1 MSAGRH
7 YPATVFRPLLAVLAA
22 AMLVTS
28 CAPVN
33 RQGPASGAASGAA
46 TAPPP
51 PTVPVTAVPPS
62 VEAGVP
68 TATVGVQ
75 VPASIS
81 VERISGV
88 ISDLGVYDITYP
100 QVSGT
105 PGDDAVNARLRSI
118 AENDAAWFVG
128 DLSELAALEEEYT
141 DEWWEGVP
149 SELGLVGTVVHTD
162 DRLVTVRFERYW
174 YPSEAAHGQHSTQVM
189 TFDAVT
195 GEEVRL
201 GDLFQPGSH
210 WLAVLAPA
218 VVEAFVSVY
227 GDMIRMT
234 ALELRAARIGGD
246 RSVGVVADGMEI
258 SFDAYSV
265 GPGVLGSPWVLV
277 PWAAVLDVVD
287 LDGPAGHLVRWP
299 EG

>member
-1 MSAGRH
+1 MSAGRY
-7 YPATVFRPLLAVLAA
+7 YPATVLRPLLAVLAA

-33 RQGPASGAASGAA
+33 RQGPASGAT
-46 TAPPP
+46 TAPPS
-51 PTVPVTAVPPS
+51 PTVPVTAVQPS
-62 VEAGVP
+62 AEAGAP
-68 TATVGVQ
+68 TAIVVVQ

-105 PGDDAVNARLRSI
+105 PGDDAVNARLRAI

-128 DLSELAALEEEYT
+128 DLSELAVLEEEYT

-149 SELGLVGTVVHTD
+149 SELGLAGTVVHAD

-174 YPSEAAHGQHSTQVM
+174 YPSGAAHGQHSTQVM

-201 GDLFQPGSH
+201 GDLFQPGSQ

-218 VVEAFVSVY
+218 VVEAFVSAY
-227 GDMIRMT
+227 GDMVRIT

-287 LDGPAGHLVRWP
+287 LDGPAGHLVR
-299 EG
+299 

>member
-1 MSAGRH
+1 VSAGRH
-7 YPATVFRPLLAVLAA
+7 YPATVLRPLLAVLAA

-33 RQGPASGAASGAA
+33 RQGPA

-105 PGDDAVNARLRSI
+105 PGDDAVNARLRAI

-128 DLSELAALEEEYT
+128 DLSEVAVLEEEYT

-149 SELGLVGTVVHTD
+149 SELGLAGTVVHAD

-174 YPSEAAHGQHSTQVM
+174 YPSGAAHGQHSTQVM

-201 GDLFQPGSH
+201 GDLFQPGSQ
-210 WLAVLAPA
+210 WLEALAPA
-218 VVEAFVSVY
+218 IVEAFVSVY

-287 LDGPAGHLVRWP
+287 PDGPAGHLARWP

>member
-1 MSAGRH
+1 MSAGRY
-7 YPATVFRPLLAVLAA
+7 YPATVLRPLLAVLAA
-22 AMLVTS
+22 AMLITS

-33 RQGPASGAASGAA
+33 RQGPASGAT
-46 TAPPP
+46 TAPPS
-51 PTVPVTAVPPS
+51 PTVPVTAVQPS
-62 VEAGVP
+62 AEAGAP
-68 TATVGVQ
+68 TAIVVVQ

-81 VERISGV
+81 IERISGV

-105 PGDDAVNARLRSI
+105 PGDDAVNARLRAI

-128 DLSELAALEEEYT
+128 DLSELAVLEEEYT

-149 SELGLVGTVVHTD
+149 SELGLAGTVVHAD

-174 YPSEAAHGQHSTQVM
+174 YPSGAAHGQHSTQVM

-201 GDLFQPGSH
+201 GDLFQPGSQ

-218 VVEAFVSVY
+218 VVEAFVSAY
-227 GDMIRMT
+227 GDMVRIT
-234 ALELRAARIGGD
+234 ALELRAAGMGGD
-246 RSVGVVADGMEI
+246 ESVGVVADGMEI

-287 LDGPAGHLVRWP
+287 LDGPAGHLVH
-299 EG
+299 

>member
-1 MSAGRH
+1 ML
-7 YPATVFRPLLAVLAA
+7 RPLLAVLAA
-22 AMLVTS
+22 AMLITS

-33 RQGPASGAASGAA
+33 RQGPASGAT
-46 TAPPP
+46 TAPPS
-51 PTVPVTAVPPS
+51 PTVPVTAVQPS
-62 VEAGVP
+62 AEAGAP
-68 TATVGVQ
+68 TAIVVVQ

-105 PGDDAVNARLRSI
+105 PGDDAVNARLRAI

-128 DLSELAALEEEYT
+128 DLSELAVLEEEYT

-149 SELGLVGTVVHTD
+149 SELGLAGTVVHAD

-174 YPSEAAHGQHSTQVM
+174 YPSGAAHGQHSTQVM
-189 TFDAVT
+189 TFDATT

-201 GDLFQPGSH
+201 GDLFQPGSQ

-218 VVEAFVSVY
+218 VVEAFVSAY
-227 GDMIRMT
+227 GDMVRIT
-234 ALELRAARIGGD
+234 ALELRAVRIGGD

-287 LDGPAGHLVRWP
+287 PDGPAGHLVRWP

>member
-33 RQGPASGAASGAA
+33 RQGPA

-149 SELGLVGTVVHTD
+149 SELGLAGTVVHTD

-174 YPSEAAHGQHSTQVM
+174 YPSGAAHGQHSTQVM

-201 GDLFQPGSH
+201 GDLFQPGSQ
-210 WLAVLAPA
+210 WLADLAPA

-227 GDMIRMT
+227 GDMVWMT

>member
-1 MSAGRH
+1 ML
-7 YPATVFRPLLAVLAA
+7 RPLLAVLAA

-33 RQGPASGAASGAA
+33 WQGPASGTT
-46 TAPPP
+46 TAPP

-62 VEAGVP
+62 AEAGAP

-75 VPASIS
+75 VSASIS

-88 ISDLGVYDITYP
+88 ISDLGVYNITYP

-105 PGDDAVNARLRSI
+105 PGDDAVNTKLRTI
-118 AENDAAWFVG
+118 AENDAAWFVS
-128 DLSELAALEEEYT
+128 DLSEVAVSEEEST
-141 DEWWEGVP
+141 DEWRKGVP
-149 SELGLVGTVVHTD
+149 SELSLAGTVVHTD
-162 DRLVTVRFERYW
+162 DRMVTVRFERYW
-174 YPSEAAHGQHSTQVM
+174 YPSGAAHGQHFTQAM

-201 GDLFQPGSH
+201 GDLFQPGSQ
-210 WLAVLAPA
+210 WLEALAPA
-218 VVEAFVSVY
+218 IVEAFVSVY
-227 GDMIRMT
+227 GDMVQMT
-234 ALELRAARIGGD
+234 ALELRAAGIGGD

-287 LDGPAGHLVRWP
+287 PDGPAGHLVRWP

>member
-1 MSAGRH
+1 ML
-7 YPATVFRPLLAVLAA
+7 RPLLAVLAA
-22 AMLVTS
+22 AILATS

-33 RQGPASGAASGAA
+33 RQGPASGAA
-46 TAPPP
+46 TALP

-62 VEAGVP
+62 AEAGAP

-75 VPASIS
+75 APASIS

-128 DLSELAALEEEYT
+128 DLSELTVLEEEYT
-141 DEWWEGVP
+141 DEWWEDVP
-149 SELGLVGTVVHTD
+149 SELGLAGTVVHAD

-174 YPSEAAHGQHSTQVM
+174 YPSGAAHGQHSTQVM

-201 GDLFQPGSH
+201 GDLFQPGSQ

-227 GDMIRMT
+227 GDMALMT
-234 ALELRAARIGGD
+234 ALELRAAGIGGD

-287 LDGPAGHLVRWP
+287 LDGPAGHLVH
-299 EG
+299 

>member
-1 MSAGRH
+1 MSAGRY
-7 YPATVFRPLLAVLAA
+7 YPATVLRPLLAVLAA
-22 AMLVTS
+22 AMLITS

-33 RQGPASGAASGAA
+33 RQGPASGAT
-46 TAPPP
+46 TAPPS
-51 PTVPVTAVPPS
+51 PTVPVTAVQPS
-62 VEAGVP
+62 AEAGAP
-68 TATVGVQ
+68 TAIVVVQ

-105 PGDDAVNARLRSI
+105 PGDDAVNARLRAI

-128 DLSELAALEEEYT
+128 DLSELAVLEEEYT

-149 SELGLVGTVVHTD
+149 SELGLAGTVVHAD

-174 YPSEAAHGQHSTQVM
+174 YPSGAAHGQHSTQVM

-201 GDLFQPGSH
+201 GDLFQPGSQ

-218 VVEAFVSVY
+218 VVEAFVSAY
-227 GDMIRMT
+227 GDMVRIT
-234 ALELRAARIGGD
+234 ALELRAVRIGGD

-287 LDGPAGHLVRWP
+287 LDGPAGHLVH
-299 EG
+299 

>member
-149 SELGLVGTVVHTD
+149 SELGLAGTVVHTD

-174 YPSEAAHGQHSTQVM
+174 YPSGAAHGQHSTQVM

-201 GDLFQPGSH
+201 GDLFQPGSQ

-218 VVEAFVSVY
+218 VVEAFVSAY
-227 GDMIRMT
+227 GDMVRIT
-234 ALELRAARIGGD
+234 ALELRAVRIGGD

-287 LDGPAGHLVRWP
+287 LDGPAGHLVH
-299 EG
+299 

>member
-22 AMLVTS
+22 AMLITS

-33 RQGPASGAASGAA
+33 RQGPASGAT
-46 TAPPP
+46 TAPPS
-51 PTVPVTAVPPS
+51 PTVPVTAVQPS
-62 VEAGVP
+62 AEAGAP
-68 TATVGVQ
+68 TAIVVVQ

-105 PGDDAVNARLRSI
+105 PGDDAVNARLRAI

-128 DLSELAALEEEYT
+128 DLSELAVLEEEYT

-149 SELGLVGTVVHTD
+149 SELGLAGTVVHAD

-174 YPSEAAHGQHSTQVM
+174 YPSGAAHGQHSTQVM

-195 GEEVRL
+195 GEEVSL
-201 GDLFQPGSH
+201 GDLFQPGAQ

-218 VVEAFVSVY
+218 VVEAFVSAY
-227 GDMIRMT
+227 GDMVRIT
-234 ALELRAARIGGD
+234 ALELRAVRIGCD

-287 LDGPAGHLVRWP
+287 LDGPAGHLVH
-299 EG
+299 

>member
-1 MSAGRH
+1 ML
-7 YPATVFRPLLAVLAA
+7 RPLLAVLAA
-22 AMLVTS
+22 AILVTS

-33 RQGPASGAASGAA
+33 RQGPASGA
-46 TAPPP
+46 TTVPP
-51 PTVPVTAVPPS
+51 PTVPVTAIPPLS
-62 VEAGVP
+62 EVGAP
-68 TATVGVQ
+68 TPTVGVQ
-75 VPASIS
+75 VPASSS

-128 DLSELAALEEEYT
+128 DLSELVIFEEEYT
-141 DEWWEGVP
+141 DERWEGAP
-149 SELGLVGTVVHTD
+149 SELSLAGTVVHTD

-174 YPSEAAHGQHSTQVM
+174 YPSGAAHGQHSTQVM
-189 TFDAVT
+189 TFNVVT
-195 GEEVRL
+195 GKEVRL
-201 GDLFQPGSH
+201 GDLFQPGSQ
-210 WLAVLAPA
+210 WPAVLAPA

-227 GDMIRMT
+227 GDMVRMT
-234 ALELRAARIGGD
+234 ALELRAAGIGGD

-265 GPGVLGSPWVLV
+265 GPGVLGSPWALV

-287 LDGPAGHLVRWP
+287 PDGPAGHLVRWP

>member
-1 MSAGRH
+1 MLRS
-7 YPATVFRPLLAVLAA
+7 LLAVLVAVI
-22 AMLVTS
+22 LVTS

-33 RQGPASGAASGAA
+33 RQSPASGPA
-46 TAPPP
+46 TAP
-51 PTVPVTAVPPS
+51 VPVPVRAVPLS
-62 VEAGVP
+62 AEAGAP

-88 ISDLGVYDITYP
+88 ISDLGVYNITYP

-105 PGDDAVNARLRSI
+105 PGDDGVNTKLRSI
-118 AENDAAWFVG
+118 AENDVVWFVS
-128 DLSELAALEEEYT
+128 DLSEVAVSEEEST
-141 DEWWEGVP
+141 DEWRKGAP
-149 SELGLVGTVVHTD
+149 SELSLAGTVIHTD
-162 DRLVTVRFERYW
+162 DRMVTVRFERYW
-174 YPSEAAHGQHSTQVM
+174 YPSGAAHGQHSTQVM

-201 GDLFQPGSH
+201 GDLFQPGPQ
-210 WLAVLAPA
+210 WLEVLAPA

-227 GDMIRMT
+227 GDVVQMA
-234 ALELRAARIGGD
+234 ALELRAAGMGGD
-246 RSVGVVADGMEI
+246 QSVGVVADGMEI
-258 SFDAYSV
+258 SFDTYSV
-265 GPGVLGSPWVLV
+265 VPGVLGLPSVLV

-287 LDGPAGHLVRWP
+287 PDGPAGHLVRWP

>member
-1 MSAGRH
+1 ML
-7 YPATVFRPLLAVLAA
+7 RPLLAFLVAA
-22 AMLVTS
+22 ILVTS

-33 RQGPASGAASGAA
+33 RQGPTSRVT
-46 TAPPP
+46 TAPPS
-51 PTVPVTAVPPS
+51 TVPVTAVPPS
-62 VEAGVP
+62 SGAGAP

-118 AENDAAWFVG
+118 AENDAAWFMG
-128 DLSELAALEEEYT
+128 DLSELTVLEEEYT
-141 DEWWEGVP
+141 DEWWEDVP
-149 SELGLVGTVVHTD
+149 SELGLAGTVVYSD

-174 YPSEAAHGQHSTQVM
+174 YPSGAAHGQHSTQVM
-189 TFDAVT
+189 TFDAAT

-201 GDLFQPGSH
+201 GDLFQPGSQ

-218 VVEAFVSVY
+218 VVEAFVSAY
-227 GDMIRMT
+227 GDMVRMT
-234 ALELRAARIGGD
+234 ALELRAAGIGGD

-265 GPGVLGSPWVLV
+265 GPGVLGSPWVRV

-287 LDGPAGHLVRWP
+287 PDGPAGHLVRWP
-299 EG
+299 EA

>member
-1 MSAGRH
+1 MSAGRY
-7 YPATVFRPLLAVLAA
+7 YPATVLRPLLAVLAA
-22 AMLVTS
+22 AMLITS

-33 RQGPASGAASGAA
+33 RQGPASGAT
-46 TAPPP
+46 TAPPS
-51 PTVPVTAVPPS
+51 PTVPVTAVQPS
-62 VEAGVP
+62 AEAGAP
-68 TATVGVQ
+68 TAIVVVQ

-105 PGDDAVNARLRSI
+105 PGDDAVNARLRAI

-128 DLSELAALEEEYT
+128 DLSELAVLEEEYT

-149 SELGLVGTVVHTD
+149 SELGLAGTVVHAD

-174 YPSEAAHGQHSTQVM
+174 YPSGAAHGQHSTQVM

-201 GDLFQPGSH
+201 GDLFQPGSQ

-218 VVEAFVSVY
+218 VVEAFVSAY
-227 GDMIRMT
+227 GDMVRIT
-234 ALELRAARIGGD
+234 ALELRAVRIGGD

-287 LDGPAGHLVRWP
+287 LDGPAGHLVR
-299 EG
+299 

>member
-1 MSAGRH
+1 ML
-7 YPATVFRPLLAVLAA
+7 RPLLAVLAA
-22 AMLVTS
+22 AILVTS

-33 RQGPASGAASGAA
+33 RQGPA
-46 TAPPP
+46 TAPPR
-51 PTVPVTAVPPS
+51 TVPVAAVPPS
-62 VEAGVP
+62 AEAGAP
-68 TATVGVQ
+68 TATVVVQ
-75 VPASIS
+75 APASIS

-105 PGDDAVNARLRSI
+105 PGDDAVNARLRAI

-128 DLSELAALEEEYT
+128 DLSEFAVLEEEST

-149 SELGLVGTVVHTD
+149 SELGLAGMVVYTD

-174 YPSEAAHGQHSTQVM
+174 YPSGAAHGQHSTQVM

-195 GEEVRL
+195 GEEVHL
-201 GDLFQPGSH
+201 GDLFQPGSQ

-227 GDMIRMT
+227 GDMVRMT
-234 ALELRAARIGGD
+234 ALELRVARIGGD

-287 LDGPAGHLVRWP
+287 PDGPAGHLVRWP

>member
-1 MSAGRH
+1 MLSS
-7 YPATVFRPLLAVLAA
+7 LLSVLVAV
-22 AMLVTS
+22 MLVTS
-28 CAPVN
+28 CASVN
-33 RQGPASGAASGAA
+33 RQSPASGAA
-46 TAPPP
+46 TALP
-51 PTVPVTAVPPS
+51 PTVPGTAVSPS
-62 VEAGVP
+62 AEAGAP

-88 ISDLGVYDITYP
+88 ISDLGVYNITYP

-105 PGDDAVNARLRSI
+105 PGDDAVNTKLRSI

-128 DLSELAALEEEYT
+128 DLSEFAVLEEEST

-149 SELGLVGTVVHTD
+149 SELGLAGTVVYTD

-174 YPSEAAHGQHSTQVM
+174 YPSGAAHGQHSTQVM

-195 GEEVRL
+195 GEEVHL
-201 GDLFQPGSH
+201 GDLFQPGSQ

-227 GDMIRMT
+227 GDMVLMT
-234 ALELRAARIGGD
+234 ALELSAAGIGGG

-265 GPGVLGSPWVLV
+265 GPGVLGAPWARV
-277 PWAAVLDVVD
+277 PWAAGLDVVD
-287 LDGPAGHLVRWP
+287 PDGPAGHLSRGP

>member
-1 MSAGRH
+1 M
-7 YPATVFRPLLAVLAA
+7 
-22 AMLVTS
+22 
-28 CAPVN
+28 
-33 RQGPASGAASGAA
+33 
-46 TAPPP
+46 
-51 PTVPVTAVPPS
+51 TAVPPS

-149 SELGLVGTVVHTD
+149 SELGLAGTVVHTD

-174 YPSEAAHGQHSTQVM
+174 YPSGAAHGQHSTQVM

>member
-1 MSAGRH
+1 
-7 YPATVFRPLLAVLAA
+7 
-22 AMLVTS
+22 MLITS

-33 RQGPASGAASGAA
+33 RQGPGSGAA
-46 TAPPP
+46 TALP

-62 VEAGVP
+62 AEGGAP

-75 VPASIS
+75 APASIS

-105 PGDDAVNARLRSI
+105 PGDDAVNARLRAI

-128 DLSELAALEEEYT
+128 DLSELAVLEEEYT

-149 SELGLVGTVVHTD
+149 SELGLAGTVVHAD

-174 YPSEAAHGQHSTQVM
+174 YPSGAAHGQHSTQVM

-195 GEEVRL
+195 GEEVHL
-201 GDLFQPGSH
+201 GDLFQPGSQ

-227 GDMIRMT
+227 GDMVLMT
-234 ALELRAARIGGD
+234 ALELRAAGIGGD

-258 SFDAYSV
+258 SFDSYSV

-287 LDGPAGHLVRWP
+287 PDDPAGHLVLGP

>member
-1 MSAGRH
+1 VSAGRY
-7 YPATVFRPLLAVLAA
+7 YPATVLRPLLAVLAA
-22 AMLVTS
+22 AMLITS

-33 RQGPASGAASGAA
+33 RQGPASGAT
-46 TAPPP
+46 TAPPS
-51 PTVPVTAVPPS
+51 PTVPVTAVQPS
-62 VEAGVP
+62 AEAGAP
-68 TATVGVQ
+68 TAIVVVQ

-105 PGDDAVNARLRSI
+105 PGDDAVNARLRAI

-128 DLSELAALEEEYT
+128 DLSELAVLEEEYT

-149 SELGLVGTVVHTD
+149 SELGLAGTVVHAD

-174 YPSEAAHGQHSTQVM
+174 YPSGAAHGQHSTQVM

-201 GDLFQPGSH
+201 GDLFQPGSQ

-218 VVEAFVSVY
+218 VVEAFVSAY
-227 GDMIRMT
+227 GDMVRIT
-234 ALELRAARIGGD
+234 ALELRAVRIGGD

-287 LDGPAGHLVRWP
+287 LDGPAGHLVH
-299 EG
+299 